1 MIAWSQVVAIE
12 TGLGKYLGKFS
23 QPSFHRSPAAGQVR
37 RQINLAAHIT
47 VFMNT
52 IKLRITWT
60 MGPCNFFVRGWPTL
74 QTAESACRHVG
85 LSEWSK
91 LHHSDRNS
99 AIRRRAAEWRFYFQC
114 LSRPGCNPCKK
125 LRRQHPGW
133 SGFRGIAD
141 RTSNAA
147 ASRAVEGVSRGGT
160 PKISL
165 RPKIRV
171 N

>member
-1 MIAWSQVVAIE
+1 MVAIE

-74 QTAESACRHVG
+74 QTAESACRMTAC
-85 LSEWSK
+85 
-91 LHHSDRNS
+91 RNGANCTIPTGTAPFGGAPPNGAFIFNVYHGQGAIPAKNCGDSTLAGPDS
-99 AIRRRAAEWRFYFQC
+99 AALLTGPAMPPHPVLLRGY
-114 LSRPGCNPCKK
+114 PG
-125 LRRQHPGW
+125 
-133 SGFRGIAD
+133 
-141 RTSNAA
+141 
-147 ASRAVEGVSRGGT
+147 GVP
-160 PKISL
+160 PK
-165 RPKIRV
+165 
-171 N
+171 